1 MKWMRPAIR
10 TFATVLLL
18 LSAIALVACEK
29 KDASFQTS
37 PSAKSLL
44 GSTSG
49 NVVYA
54 TDEKAPAAVDGPSDW
69 KFELGNARFQPLENG
84 THAIIVTSQLNSRAG
99 PAMEVWLSD
108 DQVTL
113 ARWSGGIAR
122 KYDGVICWQQKIE
135 EGNEALQLDPAKKY
149 TITVAFRDVA
159 SNAVVLAR
167 QTEVKGNVPVLKGSQ
182 PAVGSEVFRELLGC
196 PRGT

>member
-1 MKWMRPAIR
+1 MVEMRPLVR
-10 TFATVLLL
+10 VFATILLVGL
-18 LSAIALVACEK
+18 AATLVACEK

-49 NVVYA
+49 NVVYE
-54 TDEKAPAAVDGPSDW
+54 TDEKAPAPVEGPSDW

-99 PAMEVWLSD
+99 PAMEIWLSD
-108 DQVTL
+108 DQSTL
-113 ARWSGGIAR
+113 ARWSGGIAH

-135 EGNEALQLDPAKKY
+135 EGPESLKLDPAKKY
-149 TITVAFRDVA
+149 TITVVFRDVA
-159 SNAVVLAR
+159 SNEVVLAR
-167 QTEVKGNVPVLKGSQ
+167 QTEVKGNVPALKGTA